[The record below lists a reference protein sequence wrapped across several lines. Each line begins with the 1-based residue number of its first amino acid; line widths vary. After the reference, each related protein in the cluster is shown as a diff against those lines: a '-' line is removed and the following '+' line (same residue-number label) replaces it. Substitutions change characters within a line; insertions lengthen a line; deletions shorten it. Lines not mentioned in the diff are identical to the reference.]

1 MKTKTIKGTSINEIE
16 SALRQSMADARPD
29 DPVGRG
35 YKPTLAIV
43 FISVKQDSE
52 AVCRLLNDEGI
63 QIFGSTTSG
72 EFIGSEIS
80 QGGIV
85 IMLLDMNPEYFK
97 ILFMETGEQTTL
109 ENAKHIGLAGKNNFT
124 NPAFIIAS
132 GWLTQDGENIVE
144 GITNGFG
151 ADVIIFGGMAGDDL
165 ALDGPL
171 VFTNNQSSSKGL
183 LALIIDE
190 DKIQINGIATCG
202 WKPIGTT
209 KTITKSEGNIVY
221 TIDDKPALDMIL
233 KYLGVDYDFD
243 SGKEIVTQLGALYPL
258 QMERE
263 GLAPVMRTAMFAN
276 RIDRSLICAG
286 NVPQGAKVRFSLPPD
301 FDVIDTVVAE
311 CTDLKDE
318 MQNEADAVI
327 MFSCISRYLSFGV
340 MTSEEIERVAN
351 VWNAP
356 LIGFFSY
363 GEFGRSKTG
372 KHEFHNNTCCVV
384 VLKEK

>member
-1 MKTKTIKGTSINEIE
+1 MKAKTIKGTSINEIK

-97 ILFMETGEQTTL
+97 VLFMETGEQTTL

-165 ALDGPL
+165 VLDGPL